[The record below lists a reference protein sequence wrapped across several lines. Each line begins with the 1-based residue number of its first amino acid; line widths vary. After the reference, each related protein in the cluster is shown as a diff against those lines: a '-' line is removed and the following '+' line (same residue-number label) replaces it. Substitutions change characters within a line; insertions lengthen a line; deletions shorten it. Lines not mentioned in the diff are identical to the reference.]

1 MAKNPGDT
9 NSTNGKSSKKS
20 SRQPRA
26 SAPISFTNEDDDSL
40 DEIQNSADEDEDEEN
55 EGVDMLNIIQE
66 FKKRKAK
73 KTTTGSNTFQNQKA
87 ALYAQARQNT
97 YDAARDGND
106 YLDQALDKMSQ
117 IKNQEGSYKKHLKDF
132 LPLYNANDASVQSLL
147 ATYPTLL
154 QDLVPRR
161 TEEIDAASTMLM
173 SFPKDRETSRKRL
186 MRNARD
192 QIDEGLEN
200 QRVATDAAALIKHYK
215 ALLLS

>member
-1 MAKNPGDT
+1 MVKNAGGA
-9 NSTNGKSSKKS
+9 NSTNGKSAKS
-20 SRQPRA
+20 SRRA
-26 SAPISFTNEDDDSL
+26 SAPVNFINEDEDSL
-40 DEIQNSADEDEDEEN
+40 DEIQNSGDEDDEED
-55 EGVDMLNIIQE
+55 EGVDMLDIIQE

-73 KTTTGSNTFQNQKA
+73 KSTTSSNTFQNQKA
-87 ALYAQARQNT
+87 ALYAQARQNA
-97 YDAARDGND
+97 YNAARDGND

-117 IKNQEGSYKKHLKDF
+117 LKSQEGSYKKHLKDF
-132 LPLYNANDASVQSLL
+132 LPLYNANDASVQLLL

-161 TEEIDAASTMLM
+161 TEEIDAASIMLM
-173 SFPKDRETSRKRL
+173 SLPKDRETSRKRL